1 MSIEKKIAENVRI
14 ANRRQIEISKLA
26 EYLNSDKVQSL
37 IAKYLE
43 SNIGAL
49 IERGDQIR
57 LYLTKDNLEI
67 YEYST
72 IDVKEPT
79 TEFPFLDNIFYKIK
93 KSKVVNDY
101 PSVVAEL
108 NKDNSFKVNKLNV
121 CFKVDKLITLIDE
134 LLFE

>member
-1 MSIEKKIAENVRI
+1 MSIEKKIEENVSI
-14 ANRRQIEISKLA
+14 ANHRQIEISKLT

-43 SNIGAL
+43 SNIGTL

-57 LYLTKDNLEI
+57 LYLTKDSLEI
-67 YEYST
+67 YEYSK

-79 TEFPFLDNIFYKIK
+79 TEFPFLDKIFYKIK
-93 KSKVVNDY
+93 ASKVVNGY
-101 PSVVAEL
+101 PSVVAAL
-108 NKDNSFKVNKLNV
+108 NEDHSFTVSKLNV
-121 CFKVDKLITLIDE
+121 CFKVDKLTTLIDE

>member
-1 MSIEKKIAENVRI
+1 MSIEKKIEENVSI
-14 ANRRQIEISKLA
+14 ANHRQIEISKLT

-43 SNIGAL
+43 SNIGTL

-57 LYLTKDNLEI
+57 LYLTKDSLEI
-67 YEYST
+67 YEYSK

-79 TEFPFLDNIFYKIK
+79 TEFPFLDKIFYKIK
-93 KSKVVNDY
+93 ESKVVNGY
-101 PSVVAEL
+101 PSVVAAL
-108 NKDNSFKVNKLNV
+108 NEDHSFTVNKLNV